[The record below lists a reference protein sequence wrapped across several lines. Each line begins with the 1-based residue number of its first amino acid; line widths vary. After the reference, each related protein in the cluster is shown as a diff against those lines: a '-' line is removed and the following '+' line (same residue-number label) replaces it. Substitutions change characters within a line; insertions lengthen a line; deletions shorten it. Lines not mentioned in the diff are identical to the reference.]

1 MCPYREGYCVAYL
14 KVKYY
19 CFTEDKDDKGEHK
32 ELLKHRDYKVMM
44 I

>member
-1 MCPYREGYCVAYL
+1 MLLIV

-19 CFTEDKDDKGEHK
+19 CFVEDKDDKGQHK

-44 I
+44 IMYMYF